1 MKKQKKIK
9 RYGAGRVALFF
20 LIGIVVGA
28 ILLCAAFYA
37 LENYADV
44 DWRTYVEEQLIPQA
58 LAIIAAVGTACLAL
72 KPVIDRVA
80 LTVNSVISKF
90 KSATDDVNAT
100 VTSSAK
106 SEAATY
112 EMMQQFANLREE
124 ITEIRE
130 LARQMPELIETVN
143 AISRGVDD
151 NTEISRV
158 GFGSMIELTKSGAS
172 KRIMRIGA
180 RKTEDVTNDTEEA

>member
-28 ILLCAAFYA
+28 ILLCAAFYV

-72 KPVIDRVA
+72 KPVIDKVA

-90 KSATDDVNAT
+90 ESATDDVNAT

-112 EMMQQFANLREE
+112 EMMQQFADLREE